1 MKILPLKC
9 EVVILNGA
17 KRNEESL
24 DAVLSHAKDSS
35 PIAQNDER
43 RGR

>member
-9 EVVILNGA
+9 KVVILNGA

-35 PIAQNDER
+35 PMVQNDER
-43 RGR
+43 QGR